1 MSRGSRSPI
10 GVSAF
15 TGRSLST
22 RSPIFPS
29 TAPPVC
35 AVPRASGRSGDPAPG
50 RAASAAAAETAGGTA
65 PRKDRLETRPAPSR
79 EARAGGGGAGFTG
92 EKCYRRDRRERPRI
106 PRVLPD
112 DSSSAAPSA
121 PASGAPSGGAFLAD
135 AGFEFRRLRRLAEA
149 AVRQVGSD
157 EALHRRRPEDGNSLA
172 ILLRHLAGNLRSRWT
187 DFLTTD
193 GEKPDRNREGEFD
206 SRPDLDRAALLAEWD
221 AAFEVMEREL
231 AALGPEDLERSVT
244 IRGEPFT
251 VRQAILRQL
260 THLAYHAGQVVL
272 LARVEAAQWNSLSIP
287 RGSPPGA
294 APPYRK

>member
-1 MSRGSRSPI
+1 M
-10 GVSAF
+10 
-15 TGRSLST
+15 

-35 AVPRASGRSGDPAPG
+35 ALPPVSGRSGDPAPG

-65 PRKDRLETRPAPSR
+65 PRKDRRETRFAPRR
-79 EARAGGGGAGFTG
+79 EARTGGAGAGFTG
-92 EKCYRRDRRERPRI
+92 EKCYRRGRRKRPRI
-106 PRVLPD
+106 PCVLPD
-112 DSSSAAPSA
+112 DSPSPA
-121 PASGAPSGGAFLAD
+121 PAKAPSGGAAFLAD

-149 AVRQVGSD
+149 AIEQVGSD
-157 EALHRRRPEDGNSLA
+157 EALHRRLPEDGNSPA

-206 SRPDLDRAALLAEWD
+206 PRPDLDRAALLAEWD

-231 AALGPEDLERSVT
+231 AALRPEDLERQVT

-251 VRQAILRQL
+251 VRQAILRQV
-260 THLAYHAGQVVL
+260 THLAYHAGQIVL
-272 LARVEAAQWNSLSIP
+272 LARAGAAQWNSLSIP